1 MIIKYFESRYV
12 YNLKIVLFTFFI
24 FFFDL
29 GFGNLEVG
37 GLKFDFLDA
46 RYLLIL
52 ILPIFIYDFFN

>member
-24 FFFDL
+24 FFDL

-46 RYLLIL
+46 RYL
-52 ILPIFIYDFFN
+52 IFNFANLYL